1 MWQVMISVIWSRP
14 QEAVDV
20 EDRGRRVGGKKPI
33 MYFDKCS
40 NETRRA
46 YFLKVGKVE
55 WMARAFLRFG
65 GNKFFQSFH
74 LGITWHYPK
83 NLLIIF
89 SFKFAKS
96 TVSLSFGGC
105 SLCSQ
110 KMLKNFFFD
119 FPDFPKLFPFFYYLI
134 RVFVILENS
143 RRLQKH
149 SETAARVNYWST
161 ADTNKYGCLCKFL

>member
-33 MYFDKCS
+33 MYFNKCS

-96 TVSLSFGGC
+96 TVSLYFGGY

-110 KMLKNFFFD
+110 KMLKIFFFD

-143 RRLQKH
+143 RRLQKLDRN
-149 SETAARVNYWST
+149 TQKWPP
-161 ADTNKYGCLCKFL
+161 D